1 MFRPILFQS
10 LYNFNSTQPSEPLNS
25 SVKSN
30 LNRKNRRTRLPPKRI
45 KSNKDFC
52 TTTCTTTNKI
62 IIQTS
67 NIQLNQPHAPL
78 TNQYNKSTQP
88 TIQRDIRDNIYNIP
102 TNSYAELYNKST
114 TNYFGPD
121 ISNEKTSVTW
131 NQGSLTNQQNFNYNE

>member
-30 LNRKNRRTRLPPKRI
+30 LNRKNRRTPLPPKKI

-52 TTTCTTTNKI
+52 TATCTITNKI
-62 IIQTS
+62 IIQKS
-67 NIQLNQPHAPL
+67 NIQLNQPNIPL

-88 TIQRDIRDNIYNIP
+88 TIQRDIRENVYNIP
-102 TNSYAELYNKST
+102 TNSYMENYDKST

-121 ISNEKTSVTW
+121 ISNEKTLVVW
-131 NQGSLTNQQNFNYNE
+131 NHGSITNQKDINQS